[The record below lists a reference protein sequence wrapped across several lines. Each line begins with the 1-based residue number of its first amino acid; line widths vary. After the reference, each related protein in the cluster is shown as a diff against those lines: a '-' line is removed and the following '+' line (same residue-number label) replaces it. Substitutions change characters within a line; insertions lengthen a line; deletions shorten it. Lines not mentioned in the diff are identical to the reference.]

1 MVIVQFESAAA
12 IENAD
17 AIMAVDGVD
26 MVLIGTNDLL
36 ADCGL
41 PGQYDHP
48 RVHEAYTKTLAA
60 CQKHGKHLAV
70 GGFATRADLAAKYV
84 RMGARYV
91 STGTDSRL
99 SACRLRG
106 QGEGSAG
113 HGVTMTAAADWYKE
127 RGQDW
132 GDY

>member
-36 ADCGL
+36 ADYGL

-84 RMGARYV
+84 RLGARYV
-91 STGTDSRL
+91 STGTDL
-99 SACRLRG
+99 GFLLAAC
-106 QGEGSAG
+106 
-113 HGVTMTAAADWYKE
+113 TAKAKE
-127 RGQDW
+127 VQDMASQ
-132 GDY
+132 